1 MPKQATTEIIRANLL
16 EHPSVRAWRALQ
28 PGRVEPEG
36 IEVLKEREKSVVYRL
51 EGVGLGGSAVIAKRC
66 QTAIAAIERTVYEEI
81 LPSLPITAL
90 HYYGFIVEDDKF
102 CWLFLEDAGSE
113 RFSPFAEEHRA
124 LAARWLG
131 LMHTSAARVAA
142 TTRLPD
148 RGPGH
153 YLEHLRSAR
162 RTILRNL
169 TNPLLHADDVVLLQ
183 TIVAQC
189 DVLELRWSEIEKSCD
204 GMPSTLVHG
213 DFRPKN
219 VYVRTNEVGT
229 ALFPLDWETAGW
241 GVPAADLAPARRLHP
256 IPPFDITVYRSIVQ
270 ARWSSL
276 DIPAIQRL
284 AIVGKI
290 FRWLAA
296 IHWASLGLAYEY
308 IEKPIACL
316 RSYQTVLA
324 EIIRAAQWVI

>member
-1 MPKQATTEIIRANLL
+1 MPTTAEITYTDLR
-16 EHPSVRAWRALQ
+16 EHAAVRAWRELRPRQAE
-28 PGRVEPEG
+28 PERVE
-36 IEVLKEREKSVVYRL
+36 ILQEVNKSAVYRL

-66 QTAIAAIERTVYEEI
+66 QSAIAAIERTVYEEI

-102 CWLFLEDAGSE
+102 CWLFLEDAGRD
-113 RFSPFAEEHRA
+113 RFSPFVDEHRV

-142 TTRLPD
+142 ATRLPD

-153 YLEHLRSAR
+153 YLEHLRSGR

-169 TNPLLHADDVVLLQ
+169 TNPLLHADDVALLQ
-183 TIVAQC
+183 TVVAQC
-189 DVLELRWSEIEKSCD
+189 DVLELHWSEIEKSCD

-219 VYVRTNEVGT
+219 VYVRTSEFGT

-241 GVPAADLAPARRLHP
+241 GIPAADLAPARRLHP
-256 IPPFDITVYRSIVQ
+256 IPPFDIIVYRSIVQ
-270 ARWSSL
+270 ECWSRL
-276 DIPAIQRL
+276 DIAAIQRL

-308 IEKPIACL
+308 IEKPMARL
-316 RSYQTVLA
+316 RSYQAVLA
-324 EIIRAAQWVI
+324 EIIRATQWVI